1 MIFTQPKRIDRQS
14 GFTLMEIVVAT
25 LIFATTLTLML
36 SLFVYTLRVNR
47 RVESLRQVS
56 QGTRNFMEFFI
67 KEVRN
72 GQIDYHSVEPACS
85 AAKYS
90 GSQNQAI
97 AIINSTGEK
106 DCFYLSGT
114 NFFIIRKG
122 VTEQLNPS
130 NFTIDQNSFR
140 FIISPTIDPAPP
152 TPPYPSIQPSV
163 TISAKF
169 IVRLGPGDPPAEIP
183 YQTTISTDNYA
194 IPHN

>member
-1 MIFTQPKRIDRQS
+1 MILSKQTSNQS

-25 LIFATTLTLML
+25 MIFATTVTLML
-36 SLFVYTLRVNR
+36 SLFVYTLKINR
-47 RVESLRQVS
+47 KVDSLRQVS

-72 GQIDYHSVEPACS
+72 GQIDYHSTESACAPANYLS
-85 AAKYS
+85 KL
-90 GSQNQAI
+90 NQSVAI
-97 AIINSTGEK
+97 VNSNGEK

-122 VTEQLNPS
+122 VTEQLNPP
-130 NFTIDQNSFR
+130 NFTIESGSFA
-140 FIISPTIDPAPP
+140 FIVSPNVDPAPS
-152 TPPYPSIQPSV
+152 TPPYPSVQPSV
-163 TISAKF
+163 TMAGKF
-169 IVRLGPGDPPAEIP
+169 IVKLGPGESPAEIP